1 MSDLVLISGSYIF
14 SLIMNQTQIE
24 SKLKLLV
31 SKIDKE
37 NFIYSFLEAYN
48 LPKASITRLQK
59 GSLNLSKV
67 TGEVSWKK
75 KLFFKAVTLDMRN
88 LLV

>member
-1 MSDLVLISGSYIF
+1 
-14 SLIMNQTQIE
+14 MNQTQIE

-75 KLFFKAVTLDMRN
+75 KVFFKAEFKKDLH
-88 LLV
+88 LSISS